1 MLFINA
7 NCCSSTPEIT
17 VDIKIKGISIKE
29 GSMEG
34 GTRLVIGGNGF
45 GTNKTLVSSKLSLL
59 VPCKLK

>member
-1 MLFINA
+1 M
-7 NCCSSTPEIT
+7 
-17 VDIKIKGISIKE
+17 KIHGISIKE